1 MLPTENMFVAWQSE
15 KNQASKVIELVV
27 FLQPDDPT
35 GQTPKDMEPLF
46 ILFIWIRYS

>member
-1 MLPTENMFVAWQSE
+1 MLPRESMFVAWQSN
-15 KNQASKVIELVV
+15 KSQTPKVIELVV

-35 GQTPKDMEPLF
+35 GQTQDIEPFF

>member
-1 MLPTENMFVAWQSE
+1 MIPSKSMFVAWQSN
-15 KNQASKVIELVV
+15 KSQTPKVIELVV

-35 GQTPKDMEPLF
+35 GQTPKDIEPFF